1 MEFFCRTNTPSTIP
15 SCSGTPFEK
24 VYQFKFINGVKVLAD
39 TGERI
44 NTYEVIQ
51 ADAESCAVSNIIAKC
66 TDVSALRAN
75 ASQMFDATMFPS
87 CMEDYMNLQIKL
99 NKQFDSLPVE
109 TRAKFNNNVN
119 LFISSFGSDYWNESM
134 NVKSAQTTSTQQSE
148 PAVQNAQT
156 TSTQQSKPAG
166 QTSQINT
173 SKEAKE

>member
-1 MEFFCRTNTPSTIP
+1 MQFFCRINCPVTIP
-15 SCSGTPFEK
+15 CSSGSPYEK
-24 VYQFKFINGVKVLAD
+24 VYQFKFVNGVKVLTD

-51 ADAESCAVSNIIAKC
+51 ADAESCAISNIIAKC

-75 ASQMFDATMFPS
+75 ASQMFDATKLPS

-99 NKQFDSLPVE
+99 NKQFDALPVE

-119 LFISSFGSDYWNESM
+119 LFISSFGTDYWNHSM
-134 NVKSAQTTSTQQSE
+134 NVETAQTTSKFESK

-156 TSTQQSKPAG
+156 TSTLQSNK
-166 QTSQINT
+166 TDNISMEV
-173 SKEAKE
+173 KE

>member
-1 MEFFCRTNTPSTIP
+1 MAFFSRINPPVTIP
-15 SCSGTPFEK
+15 ASSGTPYDK
-24 VYQFKFINGVKVLAD
+24 VYQFKFLNGFKVLTD

-51 ADAESCAVSNIIAKC
+51 ADAESCAISNIIAKC

-75 ASQMFDATMFPS
+75 AAQMFDATKLPS

-119 LFISSFGSDYWNESM
+119 LFISSFGTDYWNNSM
-134 NVKSAQTTSTQQSE
+134 NVQTAQ
-148 PAVQNAQT
+148 
-156 TSTQQSKPAG
+156 KPEISSG
-166 QTSQINT
+166 EKTVEIT
-173 SKEAKE
+173 KEAKE